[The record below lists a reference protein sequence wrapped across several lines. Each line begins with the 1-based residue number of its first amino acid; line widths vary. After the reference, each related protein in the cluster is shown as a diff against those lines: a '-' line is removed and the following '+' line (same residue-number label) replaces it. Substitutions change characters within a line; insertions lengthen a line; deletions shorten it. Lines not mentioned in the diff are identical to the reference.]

1 MPTPTRR
8 HFCLATGLAAGARGN
23 AAAGVWVEAASF
35 EQPGGWVVDH
45 QSIDRTGSAYL
56 LAHGCG
62 RPVADAVTTVR
73 FPAGG
78 EYFAFVR
85 TRDWVGPWKSERT
98 PPELRASGSPGAFQL
113 LIDGRP
119 LAATFGIEGPDWHW
133 APGGAV
139 RIQSTEVALALRDL
153 TGFDGRCAG
162 ILFSRT
168 AQPKLPDSAAEV
180 REWRTRLAGG
190 AAKPS
195 PAGKFDLVVV
205 GGGVA
210 GVCAAVTAARR
221 GLRVALLHN
230 RPVLGGNSS
239 SEIRVSP
246 ACVRSVEPY
255 VGLGS
260 VLAEFDWNRTVE
272 PVQSRQ
278 FQQGDDARLKLVRAE
293 PRLSLFLD
301 HHVFQVEKDG
311 STLKAVH
318 AQDVRSGAS
327 IRLEGSLFADC
338 SGDANLGFLAGA
350 EWRMGREGRASTAE
364 PRAPESGDAMVL
376 GSTLHWYSR
385 NTNAPSAFPEL
396 RWALSFAEEKCQ
408 YATEGAWNWETGFH
422 LDQATQTELVR
433 DHMLRAIYGNW
444 AYQKN
449 RSRRK
454 EFYADME
461 LAWVAYVLGKRESR
475 RLIGDIVYSEHD
487 LVSGKLHPD
496 ALIACNWG
504 IDIHLA
510 EPRNQRQF
518 AGWAF
523 RSIAEHED
531 KGRAP
536 MRWLPY
542 RSLYSR
548 NIGNLFMAGRNVS
561 CTHVAFAWFR
571 TQRTTGMM
579 GEVVGLA
586 ASLCAEHRCS
596 PRGVYANRLSDLQA
610 LAKKGAGRG

>member
-1 MPTPTRR
+1 MPTWTRSQ
-8 HFCLATGLAAGARGN
+8 FCLALTLG
-23 AAAGVWVEAASF
+23 AGVRAGTAPGLWVEAASF
-35 EQPGGWVVDH
+35 DQPGGWVVDQ
-45 QSIDRTGSAYL
+45 QSIDRIGSAYL

-62 RPVADAVTTVR
+62 RPVADAVTAVR
-73 FPAGG
+73 FPARG
-78 EYFAFVR
+78 EYFVFVR
-85 TRDWVGPWKSERT
+85 TRDWVGPWKGERT

-113 LIDGRP
+113 LVDGRP

-133 APGGAV
+133 APAGALRV
-139 RIQSTEVALALRDL
+139 DSTEVSLALHDL

-168 AQPKLPDSAAEV
+168 AHPKLPGSAAEV

-190 AAKPS
+190 QSRPS

-210 GVCAAVTAARR
+210 GICAAVTAARR

-246 ACVRSVEPY
+246 ASVRGVEPY
-255 VGLGS
+255 TGLGS
-260 VLAEFDWNRTVE
+260 VLAEFDWNRNVE
-272 PVQSRQ
+272 PVQDRQ
-278 FQQGDDARLKLVRAE
+278 FRQGDDARLKLVRAE

-311 STLKAVH
+311 SRIRALY
-318 AQDVRSGAS
+318 AQNIRSGAQV
-327 IRLEGSLFADC
+327 RLEGSLFADC

-350 EWRMGREGRASTAE
+350 EWRMGREGRAGTAE
-364 PRAPESGDAMVL
+364 PRAPETGDAQVL

-385 NTNAPSAFPEL
+385 ETAGPSAFPETP
-396 RWALSFAEEKCQ
+396 WGLSFAEEKCQ
-408 YATEGAWNWETGFH
+408 YATEGSWNWETGFH

-433 DHMLRAIYGNW
+433 DHMLRAIYSNW

-449 RSRRK
+449 QSRRK
-454 EFYADME
+454 AFYAGLE
-461 LAWVAYVLGKRESR
+461 LAWVGYVLGKRESR
-475 RLIGDIVYSEHD
+475 RLIGDLVYSQHD
-487 LVSGKLHPD
+487 LVSGKIHSD
-496 ALIACNWG
+496 GLIACNWG
-504 IDIHLA
+504 IDIHL
-510 EPRNQRQF
+510 PNPKNQRQF

-523 RSIAEHED
+523 RAIAEHHD

-561 CTHVAFAWFR
+561 CTHVAFTWFR

-579 GEVVGLA
+579 GEAVGLA

-596 PRGVYANRLSDLQA
+596 PRDVYTHRLSALQA
-610 LAKKGAGRG
+610 LAKKGTGRG